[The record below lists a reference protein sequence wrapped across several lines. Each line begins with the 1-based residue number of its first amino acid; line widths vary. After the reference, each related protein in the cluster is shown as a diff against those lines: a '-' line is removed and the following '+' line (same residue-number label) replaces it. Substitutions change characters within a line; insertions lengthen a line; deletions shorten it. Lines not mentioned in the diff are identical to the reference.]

1 MGVTDYG
8 RGNKAITCR
17 ALGRRTRDSL
27 FSWGGEG
34 RTAEYS
40 SVGRVYHLLYMWYH
54 ALLPSLRLSFYMHS
68 FPAAIRAMRL
78 PTRQEAPKLSRIR
91 YRYHIYSRWY
101 TAAEEYPACFWRKGD
116 GSGEFYFDDLEEKLI
131 INEMLK
137 L

>member
-17 ALGRRTRDSL
+17 ALGRRSRDSL
-27 FSWGGEG
+27 FSWG
-34 RTAEYS
+34 A
-40 SVGRVYHLLYMWYH
+40 
-54 ALLPSLRLSFYMHS
+54 
-68 FPAAIRAMRL
+68 
-78 PTRQEAPKLSRIR
+78 K
-91 YRYHIYSRWY
+91 
-101 TAAEEYPACFWRKGD
+101 EEYPACFWRKGD